1 MSVHTKGPWS
11 VEEDEDEG
19 RIIIVMDTRIDS
31 PGYYTAIHEVVV
43 ADCIEPDEKGYDEA
57 LANANVMAAAP
68 ELYEALKELHALVL
82 GECPSLLDEDSGG
95 DARLCMEIED
105 ALKKAR
111 GEA

>member
-1 MSVHTKGPWS
+1 MSDQKHTPGPWS
-11 VEEDEDEG
+11 VG
-19 RIIIVMDTRIDS
+19 GPNKFLNQLT
-31 PGYYTAIHEVVV
+31 
-43 ADCIEPDEKGYDEA
+43 IEPSIGVAYGAGAE
-57 LANANVMAAAP
+57 LVANANVMAAGP